1 MIRISRWYSKK
12 EQNNDINIQLMLE
25 INKEFKFQNLLQFIF
40 QKRIGLFFKKK
51 KLYINKY
58 QYTSNIY

>member
-51 KLYINKY
+51 K
-58 QYTSNIY
+58 TIYK